1 MMIRVNLNLARKLKK
16 KTGKAPIVL
25 FIAIV
30 VALAALGIS
39 LMAATAC
46 DDERANVESQIAKN
60 QTEISAIKSRI
71 ADSQKMDKARLELV
85 DRERTLARL
94 ASIRRGPQFVLNEF
108 ARLLSNPRDI
118 VARKMASEEGWLL
131 AWEPENIIIRTFKEV
146 GNGEIQI
153 DGTARAM
160 DDVYEFWTRMKT
172 SKLLRG
178 VELVEIKGS
187 REAGTGEQAQSF
199 MFKMEANFNYNTKEG
214 LALLDQITTEPQP
227 EAAAS
232 PVMPK
237 NLRRRTAAALPAGGA
252 HRARRLLL
260 SRREYGIMLSAA
272 AAPKAYHI
280 ACL

>member
-1 MMIRVNLNLARKLKK
+1 MMIRVNLNPARKLKK

-227 EAAAS
+227 EAAAADPS
-232 PVMPK
+232 KPQQ
-237 NLRRRTAAALPAGGA
+237 AA
-252 HRARRLLL
+252 H
-260 SRREYGIMLSAA
+260 
-272 AAPKAYHI
+272 
-280 ACL
+280 

>member
-1 MMIRVNLNLARKLKK
+1 MMIRVNLNPARKLKK

-30 VALAALGIS
+30 VALVSLGIS

-146 GNGEIQI
+146 GNHNKIRP
-153 DGTARAM
+153 RA
-160 DDVYEFWTRMKT
+160 
-172 SKLLRG
+172 
-178 VELVEIKGS
+178 
-187 REAGTGEQAQSF
+187 
-199 MFKMEANFNYNTKEG
+199 
-214 LALLDQITTEPQP
+214 
-227 EAAAS
+227 
-232 PVMPK
+232 
-237 NLRRRTAAALPAGGA
+237 
-252 HRARRLLL
+252 
-260 SRREYGIMLSAA
+260 
-272 AAPKAYHI
+272 
-280 ACL
+280 

>member
-1 MMIRVNLNLARKLKK
+1 MMIRVNLNPARKLKK

-25 FIAIV
+25 FFAIV
-30 VALAALGIS
+30 VALVSLGIS
-39 LMAATAC
+39 LMAASAC
-46 DDERANVESQIAKN
+46 DDERANVESQIAAN

-71 ADSQKMDKARLELV
+71 ADSQKMEMAMRELV
-85 DRERTLARL
+85 DRERTLGRL

-146 GNGEIQI
+146 GKGEIQI

-187 REAGTGEQAQSF
+187 RESGTGEQAQSF

-214 LALLDQITTEPQP
+214 LALLDQITTESQP
-227 EAAAS
+227 EAAAANPS
-232 PVMPK
+232 KPQQ
-237 NLRRRTAAALPAGGA
+237 AA
-252 HRARRLLL
+252 H
-260 SRREYGIMLSAA
+260 
-272 AAPKAYHI
+272 
-280 ACL
+280 